1 MNNCGLAQ
9 VFDFTISGEKI
20 WFTEWVENNIGVLDT
35 IVTLPL
41 TIELDSDTISLV
53 PGESKNLSL
62 IISAS
67 QNLDVSLVISTTS
80 DSLDVY
86 SDSPKTFQ
94 LESESIDVTI
104 SASGES
110 IPEIYKVLL
119 GVQTKDVSVSKF
131 ATIVIQ

>member
-20 WFTEWVENNIGVLDT
+20 WFTELVENNIGVVDT
-35 IVTLPL
+35 IVTLTL

-67 QNLDVSLVISTTS
+67 QNLDASLVISTTS
-80 DSLDVY
+80 NSLDVY

-94 LESESIDVTI
+94 LESESIDVTV
-104 SASGES
+104 SVSGES

-119 GVQTKDVSVSKF
+119 GVQTKDVSVRKF
-131 ATIVIQ
+131 ATIVI

>member
-20 WFTEWVENNIGVLDT
+20 WFTEWAENNIGVLDT
-35 IVTLPL
+35 TVTLPL

-67 QNLDVSLVISTTS
+67 QNLDASLVISTTS
-80 DSLDVY
+80 NSLDVY

-94 LESESIDVTI
+94 LESESIDVTV
-104 SASGES
+104 SVSGES

-119 GVQTKDVSVSKF
+119 GVQTKDVSVRKF
-131 ATIVIQ
+131 ATIVI

>member
-1 MNNCGLAQ
+1 MNNCGLVQ
-9 VFDFTISGEKI
+9 VFDFSIYGEKI
-20 WFTEWVENNIGVLDT
+20 CFTEWVENNIGVLDT
-35 IVTLPL
+35 IVTLTL

-67 QNLDVSLVISTTS
+67 QNLDASLVISTTS

-104 SASGES
+104 STSSES
-110 IPEIYKVLL
+110 VPGTYKILL
-119 GVQTKDVSVSKF
+119 GVQTEDVSVSKF
-131 ATIVIQ
+131 VIVIE